1 MTVLSVMEVPGP
13 ERPPRAVVG
22 SQISTDEEM
31 FGAAFDGK
39 VIRRFLSYVY
49 PYRQR
54 IYFALCA
61 VLIFTGA
68 QLTIPLI
75 IRYAIDETLVSE
87 NASANL
93 LTLVV
98 AVFAAVVTVNYAANY
113 LQDRIVGLMGERVIF
128 DLRRAMFAHLQHV
141 ALSFMDK
148 TEIGRLMSRLQG
160 DVNALQEFLENSIT
174 ALGDLV
180 LLLGIVII
188 MLSLNFELG
197 LLTLSVVPTLL
208 IVRLIWLP
216 RARVAF
222 RRARETNSI
231 TNGALAEGIHAVRT
245 VQGMAREDVN
255 FTLYDDKAKENLR
268 AHLRSAKFAQAM
280 VPVVDTLTGA
290 AMGVVIMVGGSQVLD
305 NALDIGVVVAF
316 LFYVQRFFDPIRS
329 LTIQYSVMQRAMASG
344 QRIFEVL
351 EVPLAI
357 ADKPEAIDP
366 PVIAGDIAFKDV
378 TFGYTKN
385 QPILKGVDFTVGSG
399 KTVALVGPTGS
410 GKTSIT
416 ALLHRFYDVW
426 GGAVT
431 IDGRDVRDYA
441 KASLGRHIAMVL
453 QDPFLF
459 TGTIFENICYRT
471 ADATREDVE
480 RAAKV
485 VGAHNFIVQLPDGYE
500 TMLDQQGRNLSLGQ
514 RQLLSFARALVA
526 DAKILVLD
534 EATANIDSYTER
546 QIQTALKRLLKGRT
560 GIVIAHRLATIR
572 GADRIIVLQQG
583 QIVETGT
590 HETLIAAKGLYARLY
605 ALNYAS
611 FDDIPENLLRDALS
625 ESALT

>member
-1 MTVLSVMEVPGP
+1 MSSLSET
-13 ERPPRAVVG
+13 ERAAARPPRAVVG
-22 SQISTDEEM
+22 SQISMDEEM
-31 FGAAFDGK
+31 FGAVFDGG
-39 VIRRFLSYVY
+39 VIRRFLSYVR
-49 PYRQR
+49 PYRR
-54 IYFALCA
+54 SIILALIA
-61 VLIFTGA
+61 VLVFTGA
-68 QLTIPLI
+68 QLSIPLI
-75 IRYAIDETLVSE
+75 IRYAIDEAIVSDR
-87 NASANL
+87 ADTFR
-93 LTLVV
+93 LTIAI
-98 AVFAAVVTVNYAANY
+98 AVFGVVITINYAANY
-113 LQDRIVGLMGERVIF
+113 LQDRLVGLAGEHVIF

-148 TEIGRLMSRLQG
+148 TEIGRMMSRLQG
-160 DVNALQEFLENSIT
+160 DVNSLQEFLENSIT
-174 ALGDLV
+174 AFGDIV
-180 LLLGIVII
+180 LLFGIVII
-188 MLSLNFELG
+188 MLMLDFKLG

-208 IVRLIWLP
+208 IVRVIWLP

-245 VQGMAREDVN
+245 VQGMGRENVN
-255 FTLYDDKAKENLR
+255 FQLYDDKARENML

-280 VPVVDTLTGA
+280 IPVVDTLTGA
-290 AMGVVIMVGGSQVLD
+290 AMGIVIIVGGTQVLD
-305 NALDIGVVVAF
+305 STLDIGVMVAF

-357 ADKPEAIDP
+357 SDKPDSIDP
-366 PVIAGDIAFKDV
+366 AVIDGDIAFNDV

-385 QPILKGVDFTVGSG
+385 QPILKGVNFEVKRGE
-399 KTVALVGPTGS
+399 TVALVGPTGS

-426 GGAVT
+426 DGAVT
-431 IDGRDVRDYA
+431 IDGHDVRDFA

-471 ADATREDVE
+471 ASATREDVE

-485 VGAHNFIVQLPDGYE
+485 VGAHDFIMQLPDGYE
-500 TMLDQQGRNLSLGQ
+500 TVLEQQGRNLSLGQ

-546 QIQTALKRLLKGRT
+546 QIQTALSRLLKDRT

-572 GADRIIVLQQG
+572 GADRIVVLQQG
-583 QIVETGT
+583 SIVETGT
-590 HETLIAAKGLYARLY
+590 HDALIAQKGLYARLY

-611 FDDIPENLLRDALS
+611 FDDIPDDMLQEALS
-625 ESALT
+625 GPAQT

>member
-1 MTVLSVMEVPGP
+1 MTVLSGMEVPGP

-61 VLIFTGA
+61 VLVFTGA

-180 LLLGIVII
+180 LLFGIVII

-245 VQGMAREDVN
+245 VQGMGREDVN
-255 FTLYDDKAKENLR
+255 FTLYDDKAKDNLR

-290 AMGVVIMVGGSQVLD
+290 AMGVVIVIGGSQVLD

-546 QIQTALKRLLKGRT
+546 QIQVALKRLLEGRT